1 MKKLSLFSFT
11 STVLLLLIGCQSGK
25 TIRVDSS
32 QVTEYRDLTI
42 RDLDEMSSKMFPKL
56 MQSVLAQ
63 SNDAQPPKL
72 AIGPMTAQISV
83 EFPGALRINRLRNV
97 ITQSGLA
104 QISASS
110 SNSSLNDYIR
120 FAKSQQGRTG
130 SNLPDYVLTQKIYEN
145 REYQPKVI
153 FKTYTYILELVDL
166 RTDSSSLG
174 SVVVSETETIVKQVR
189 K

>member
-1 MKKLSLFSFT
+1 MKFAIIPFLLTFFLFCS
-11 STVLLLLIGCQSGK
+11 CQSGK

-56 MQSVLAQ
+56 MQSVLAK
-63 SNDAQPPKL
+63 SGDGQPPSI

-83 EFPGALRINRLRNV
+83 EFPEALRINRLKNV

-104 QISASS
+104 RISGASAS
-110 SNSSLNDYIR
+110 SSLNDYIR
-120 FAKSQQGRTG
+120 FAKSQKGRSN
-130 SNLPDYVLTQKIYEN
+130 SNLLDYVLTQKIYEN

-166 RTDSSSLG
+166 KPESSNLG
-174 SVVVSETETIVKQVR
+174 SVVVSETETIVKQV
-189 K
+189 KK

>member
-1 MKKLSLFSFT
+1 MKFAIIPFLLTFFLFCS
-11 STVLLLLIGCQSGK
+11 CQSGK

-56 MQSVLAQ
+56 MQSVLAK
-63 SNDAQPPKL
+63 SGDGQPPSI

-83 EFPGALRINRLRNV
+83 EFPEALRINRLKNV

-104 QISASS
+104 RISGASA
-110 SNSSLNDYIR
+110 SLNDYIR
-120 FAKSQQGRTG
+120 FAKSQKGRSN
-130 SNLPDYVLTQKIYEN
+130 SNLLDYVLTQKIYEN

-166 RTDSSSLG
+166 KPESSNLG
-174 SVVVSETETIVKQVR
+174 SVVVSETETIVKQV
-189 K
+189 KK